1 MYQPDNI
8 LNELKELSATV
19 ANIARVNVFKVPEGY
34 FDTLSSRVL
43 LQVHAADAEDVMAIN
58 EASVPE
64 GYFENLAGNIMA
76 RIKKELLSDAV
87 TETKNISEL
96 VAGIGNKNIYSV
108 PLQYFEELSG
118 SIFAQTKNEFFTNTS
133 LETNSISTLVAGIGN
148 KNIYS
153 VPQEYFNELSTNI
166 IAQTKNSLL
175 NEVAEETMEVSH
187 LVAGIGNKNV
197 YTVPQGYF
205 NGLAEQVKSQ
215 LFTPAK
221 VVSMKNRF
229 TAFRYAAAAVVTGVI
244 GLSAFFLVNK
254 YNDKNISS
262 AQTAAVIAEAKQ
274 IIKTNSFD
282 KELSAVSD
290 AAIVSFLE
298 SKGQNV
304 EASLVASLTDDKN
317 LPDADEYLINDN
329 TLDEV
334 LKTLDLNN

>member
-8 LNELKELSATV
+8 LNELKELSPAL
-19 ANIARVNVFKVPEGY
+19 AHIARLNVFKVPDGY
-34 FDTLSSRVL
+34 FETLSNRVL
-43 LQVHAADAEDVMAIN
+43 LQVHAGDAEDVKAIN
-58 EASVPE
+58 EALVPE

-76 RIKKELLSDAV
+76 RIKKESMSDAAA
-87 TETKNISEL
+87 ETKNISEL

-118 SIFAQTKNEFFTNTS
+118 SIVAQTKNESFTNAS

-148 KNIYS
+148 KNIYT
-153 VPQEYFNELSTNI
+153 VPQGYFDEVSNKLTAHTKI
-166 IAQTKNSLL
+166 ISA
-175 NEVAEETMEVSH
+175 NEVVSETFVVSE

-197 YTVPQGYF
+197 YTIPQGYF
-205 NGLAEQVKSQ
+205 DGLAEQVKSK
-215 LFTPAK
+215 LVTPAK
-221 VVSMKNRF
+221 VVNMKNRF

-244 GLSAFFLVNK
+244 GLSVFFLVNK

-262 AQTAAVIAEAKQ
+262 AQTAAVMTEAKQ

-290 AAIVSFLE
+290 SSIVAFLE

-304 EASLVASLTDDKN
+304 EAALVASLTDDKN
-317 LPDADEYLINDN
+317 LPDADEYLSNDN